1 MNERIKLLAEQAGI
15 LKEQTVK
22 AKIVKNED
30 GTWTSILEYPDLE
43 KFAELIVKEC
53 VKLQHRNV
61 IVGGGVSAYNM
72 GSRHLAEDILKHFG
86 VEE

>member
-1 MNERIKLLAEQAGI
+1 MNERIRELAEQAGI

-43 KFAELIVKEC
+43 KFAELIVQEC
-53 VKLQHRNV
+53 ANV
-61 IVGGGVSAYNM
+61 ASDHDA
-72 GSRHLAEDILKHFG
+72 LDIYEEIREHFG
-86 VEE
+86 VDK

>member
-1 MNERIKLLAEQAGI
+1 MNERIRELAEQAGI
-15 LKEQTVK
+15 LKEQSVQ

-30 GTWTSILEYPDLE
+30 GTWASILEYPDLE

-53 VKLQHRNV
+53 AWLVNE
-61 IVGGGVSAYNM
+61 N
-72 GSRHLAEDILKHFG
+72 DISLPYGTFGELIKQHFG

>member
-1 MNERIKLLAEQAGI
+1 MNKRIKQLAEQAGI
-15 LKEQTVK
+15 LKEQSVQ

-43 KFAELIVKEC
+43 KFAELIVLEC
-53 VKLQHRNV
+53 VEIIDDTHQRQGIN
-61 IVGGGVSAYNM
+61 IF
-72 GSRHLAEDILKHFG
+72 ILDKIKEHFG